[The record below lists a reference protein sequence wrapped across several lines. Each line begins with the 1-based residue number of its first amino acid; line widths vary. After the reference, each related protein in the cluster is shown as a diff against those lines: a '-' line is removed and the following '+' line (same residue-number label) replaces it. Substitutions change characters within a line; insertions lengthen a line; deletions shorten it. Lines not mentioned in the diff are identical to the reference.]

1 MMFLQNMA
9 LLLTATPLQGITD
22 AGFISGMASIAAALA
37 LIPGVAVAMAQ
48 GRIGTEAVAA
58 VGRQPEAKDE
68 IRQIMIV
75 SLGMSETAA
84 LYGLL
89 IAFLLIFAT

>member
-1 MMFLQNMA
+1 MFLQNLTLLSMA
-9 LLLTATPLQGITD
+9 AFEGITD
-22 AGFISGMASIAAALA
+22 AGFASGLGAIGAALA
-37 LIPGVAVAMAQ
+37 VLPGIGVALAQ
-48 GRIGTEAVAA
+48 GRIGAEAVAA

-68 IRQIMIV
+68 IRQMMIV

-89 IAFLLIFAT
+89 IAILLIFAG